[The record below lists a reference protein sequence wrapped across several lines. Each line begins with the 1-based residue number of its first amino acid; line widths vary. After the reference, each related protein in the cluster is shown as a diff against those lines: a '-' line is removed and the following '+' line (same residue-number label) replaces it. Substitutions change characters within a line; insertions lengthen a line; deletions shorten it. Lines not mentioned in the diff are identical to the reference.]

1 MYNTCKYCTYYYI
14 TYFIHAILH
23 MINSNKNLIP
33 KKKKK
38 LLIESKPQ
46 YVCISKFFNRKSSI
60 VF

>member
-1 MYNTCKYCTYYYI
+1 M
-14 TYFIHAILH
+14 LH
-23 MINSNKNLIP
+23 MINSIKNLIS
-33 KKKKK
+33 KKKKKEKK

>member
-1 MYNTCKYCTYYYI
+1 M
-14 TYFIHAILH
+14 LH
-23 MINSNKNLIP
+23 MINSIKNLIP
-33 KKKKK
+33 KKKNEKK